1 MKKEVIYSLDTF
13 GGRLQDLRIKKG
25 LSRKALYLALKG
37 DKKGEIIPEGYGEKT
52 VRSWE
57 KGKVWPSAELI
68 RPMCKILDCDADYLL
83 GGIEHQTHE
92 LQEICSKTG
101 LSELAVK
108 VLENGKKT
116 TGSIYMTDGVMDLL
130 GDAFLINQILIS
142 GKLPAISHDLNL
154 AMQAA
159 IQRDEAGHGDDL
171 LRATELRKAAEL
183 AGSYGCMV
191 INSEYVVREY
201 VNAACERVRRILL
214 GYFDPE
220 A

>member
-13 GGRLQDLRIKKG
+13 GGRLQDLRTKKG

-37 DKKGEIIPEGYGEKT
+37 DKKREIIPEGYGEKT

-68 RPMCKILDCDADYLL
+68 MPMCKILGCDADYLL
-83 GGIEHQTHE
+83 GGIKHQTHE
-92 LQEICSKTG
+92 LQEICDKFG

-108 VLENGKKT
+108 ALENGKKT
-116 TGSIYMTDGVMDLL
+116 TGAIYKTDGVMDLL

-142 GKLPAISHDLNL
+142 GKLPAIGHVLNL
-154 AMQAA
+154 ALHAA
-159 IQRDEAGHGDDL
+159 IMRDDAQDDF
-171 LRATELRKAAEL
+171 LRDTELRKAAEL

-191 INSEYVVREY
+191 MDSEYAVREY
-201 VNAACERVRRILL
+201 VNTACESVRRILL
-214 GYFDPE
+214 DYFDPE